1 MKNLSGPSFYRLFD
15 LLVSM
20 TNPGL
25 KRAHWKVDAV
35 DWERQRHSFTG
46 PSHGFGVEI
55 FTLTR
60 QGAHGW
66 VLMVIKEYWWAGE
79 ENKALKSLHWSRPL
93 RGRRGDVIAWFRMQE
108 AALERTHAEPR
119 PSASTR

>member
-15 LLVSM
+15 LLASM

-25 KRAHWKVDAV
+25 KLAHWKVDGV

-55 FTLTR
+55 FTLR
-60 QGAHGW
+60 RPGARGW

-93 RGRRGDVIAWFRMQE
+93 RGRRGDVIAWFRVQE
-108 AALERTHAEPR
+108 AALERTHAGSR
-119 PSASTR
+119 PTAPPP

>member
-25 KRAHWKVDAV
+25 KLARWEVDGV

-60 QGAHGW
+60 SGTHGW
-66 VLMVIKEYWWAGE
+66 VLMVIKEYWWTGE
-79 ENKALKSLHWSRPL
+79 ENRALKSLHWSRPL
-93 RGRRGDVIAWFRMQE
+93 RGRRGDVITWFRMQE
-108 AALERTHAEPR
+108 AGLERTPAQSR
-119 PSASTR
+119 PPAPSR